1 MTVWTSE
8 RKYKETKMVNV
19 LRINELAKK
28 ARESGLTEEEKL
40 EQAELRRQYIDSMR
54 MSLASQLENTYIVD
68 ADGVKTKLKKKDEE
82 ESERK

>member
-1 MTVWTSE
+1 
-8 RKYKETKMVNV
+8 MVNV

-54 MSLASQLENTYIVD
+54 MSLASQLKNTYIVD
-68 ADGVKTKLKKKDEE
+68 ADGVKTKLKKKGGE
-82 ESERK
+82 ESDRK

>member
-1 MTVWTSE
+1 MTVWMSE

-68 ADGVKTKLKKKDEE
+68 ENGVKTKLKKKDEE

>member
-68 ADGVKTKLKKKDEE
+68 ENGVKTKLKKKDEE
-82 ESERK
+82 SERK